1 MRSSHYY
8 TIALNDGARTI
19 GGSTAVYV
27 SCLTTANNP
36 ASSITLEVVDP
47 AQWNAAA
54 NAAKLKKGET
64 LQVKVTVK
72 DAQGNPLGDMPFTLK
87 RGDGYTRSNEN
98 TLPVAVMRWLRRL

>member
-1 MRSSHYY
+1 MLPRRSQLNALYDANSGNAVQTVHGWPTQRQPYWSSSPADQVPHYY
-8 TIALNDGARTI
+8 TIALNDGARTV

-54 NAAKLKKGET
+54 NAAKLKK
-64 LQVKVTVK
+64 
-72 DAQGNPLGDMPFTLK
+72 AK
-87 RGDGYTRSNEN
+87 RYR
-98 TLPVAVMRWLRRL
+98 